1 MEIQAIGL
9 EGMSEAAGKILRA
22 FPEERIFILKGT
34 LGAGK
39 TTLVQTLAQKL
50 GIKEAVTSPSFAL
63 IQQYF
68 SPAMPMEVIYHI
80 DLYRLRKRD
89 EALHIGLE
97 EHLDNASWC
106 FIEWPEIIEDILEK
120 YPHVEID
127 IKVMPDAIRKIRI
140 LKR

>member
-1 MEIQAIGL
+1 MEIHAVGHK
-9 EGMSEAAGKILRA
+9 GMSEAAEKILSA
-22 FPEERIFILKGT
+22 FPEERIFTLKGT

-39 TTLVQTLAQKL
+39 TTLVQALAQKL
-50 GIKEAVTSPSFAL
+50 GVKEAVTSPSFAL

-68 SPAMPMEVIYHI
+68 SQASTEQTIYHI
-80 DLYRLRKRD
+80 DLYRLRNRD

-97 EHLDNASWC
+97 EHLDSISWC

-127 IKVMPDAIRKIRI
+127 IEIMPDASRKIRI